1 MICNF
6 AHCQMSKFSPLLHFL
21 FNGVKI
27 RANCKPALRALI
39 TNVLEDDMS
48 LKKTYSAD
56 GKKCTVVFN
65 VNVNAAAGAEKI
77 YLVGDFNSWDE
88 TSIPMKKGPDGS
100 FSVKKQL
107 DTNKEYQFRYLLDGR
122 AWIND
127 WKADK
132 YVRSEF
138 ANDDNSCVDTT
149 VPKAA
154 KAAKK
159 PAPKSA
165 TKTADKKPA
174 AKKPAAKK
182 TASSTTKKTAKK

>member
-1 MICNF
+1 
-6 AHCQMSKFSPLLHFL
+6 
-21 FNGVKI
+21 
-27 RANCKPALRALI
+27 
-39 TNVLEDDMS
+39 MS

-107 DTNKEYQFRYLLDGR
+107 DTNKEYQFRYLLDGK

-138 ANDDNSCVDTT
+138 ANDDNSVVDTS
-149 VPKAA
+149 VPKAP
-154 KAAKK
+154 KTAKK

-165 TKTADKKPA
+165 AKTT
-174 AKKPAAKK
+174 AKKPSAKTTTGK
-182 TASSTTKKTAKK
+182 KSSGTTTKKTAKK

>member
-1 MICNF
+1 
-6 AHCQMSKFSPLLHFL
+6 
-21 FNGVKI
+21 
-27 RANCKPALRALI
+27 
-39 TNVLEDDMS
+39 MS
-48 LKKTYSAD
+48 LKKSFSAD

-65 VNVNAAAGAEKI
+65 VNANAAENADKV
-77 YLVGDFNSWDE
+77 YLVGEFNSWNE

-107 DTNKEYQFRYLLDGR
+107 DTNKEYQFRYLLDGK

-138 ANDDNSCVDTT
+138 ANDDNSCVDTS

-154 KAAKK
+154 KTAKK

-165 TKTADKKPA
+165 AKTADKKPA

-182 TASSTTKKTAKK
+182 AASTTAKKTAKK

>member
-1 MICNF
+1 
-6 AHCQMSKFSPLLHFL
+6 
-21 FNGVKI
+21 
-27 RANCKPALRALI
+27 
-39 TNVLEDDMS
+39 MS

-56 GKKCTVVFN
+56 GKKCTVVFS

-107 DTNKEYQFRYLLDGR
+107 DTNKEYQFRYLLDGK

-132 YVRSEF
+132 YMRSEF
-138 ANDDNSCVDTT
+138 ANDDNSVVDTA
-149 VPKAA
+149 VEKPK
-154 KAAKK
+154 KTAKK

-165 TKTADKKPA
+165 PKTTDKKPV
-174 AKKPAAKK
+174 AKK
-182 TASSTTKKTAKK
+182 TTTKKATTTKKSAKK

>member
-1 MICNF
+1 
-6 AHCQMSKFSPLLHFL
+6 
-21 FNGVKI
+21 
-27 RANCKPALRALI
+27 
-39 TNVLEDDMS
+39 MS
-48 LKKTYSAD
+48 LKKTFSAD

-107 DTNKEYQFRYLLDGR
+107 DTNKEFQFRYLLDGK

-138 ANDDNSCVDTT
+138 ASDDNSVVDTT
-149 VPKAA
+149 VPKAP
-154 KAAKK
+154 KVSKK
-159 PAPKSA
+159 PTSKAVNKD
-165 TKTADKKPA
+165 ADKKPA
-174 AKKPAAKK
+174 KKSAKK
-182 TASSTTKKTAKK
+182 

>member
-1 MICNF
+1 
-6 AHCQMSKFSPLLHFL
+6 
-21 FNGVKI
+21 
-27 RANCKPALRALI
+27 
-39 TNVLEDDMS
+39 MS
-48 LKKTYSAD
+48 LKKTYSSD
-56 GKKCTVVFN
+56 GKKCTVVFS
-65 VNVNAAAGAEKI
+65 VNVNAAAGAEKVT
-77 YLVGDFNSWDE
+77 LVGDFNSWDE

-107 DTNKEYQFRYLLDGR
+107 DTNKEYQFRYLLDGK

-138 ANDDNSCVDTT
+138 ANDDNSVVDTA

-165 TKTADKKPA
+165 SKTSDKKPA
-174 AKKPAAKK
+174 AKKTTTNKAA
-182 TASSTTKKTAKK
+182 TTTKKTAKK

>member
-1 MICNF
+1 
-6 AHCQMSKFSPLLHFL
+6 
-21 FNGVKI
+21 
-27 RANCKPALRALI
+27 
-39 TNVLEDDMS
+39 MS

-56 GKKCTVVFN
+56 GKKCTVVFS

-77 YLVGDFNSWDE
+77 FLVGDFNSWDE

-107 DTNKEYQFRYLLDGR
+107 DTNKEYQFRYLLDGK

-138 ANDDNSCVDTT
+138 ANDDNSCVDTSL
-149 VPKAA
+149 PKAS
-154 KAAKK
+154 KTAKK

-165 TKTADKKPA
+165 AKTTDKKPA

-182 TASSTTKKTAKK
+182 ETTTKKVAAKKTAKK